1 LGKESHVFGLS
12 DHIKESLL
20 LGTLLLMHGSFALI
34 ALEHVLPLPVD
45 ENFVR
50 VLEHFPE

>member
-1 LGKESHVFGLS
+1 LSKESHVFGLS

-20 LGTLLLMHGSFALI
+20 LGTLLFMRGSFAFI

-45 ENFVR
+45 ENFVGE
-50 VLEHFPE
+50 LEHFPE